1 MIQVSQSSETRGNQ
15 GPGDPPGI
23 FCIWGRFRVRELSVF
38 VDESGKLGDDVKYHL
53 LALALHDR
61 SKDVFEHI
69 GRYESTLAQR
79 GLRDIPLHMNPLM
92 RANEDYKGITA
103 QERNRLLTC
112 FSSFAWK
119 CPFSYEVLSYRKS
132 HFKSDEDLFSKMK
145 RDLILLLFDKLE
157 TLQAY
162 DIVKIYYDDGQGM
175 VTDALHAAFEYA
187 LNKQAII
194 YRDCSPA
201 DFRLQQIA
209 DFICE
214 IESSP
219 RLSTRRTRPAEPRGY
234 SSAPT
239 ATSRRTT

>member
-1 MIQVSQSSETRGNQ
+1 M
-15 GPGDPPGI
+15 
-23 FCIWGRFRVRELSVF
+23 RELSVF
-38 VDESGKLGDDVKYHL
+38 VDESGNLGDDAKYYL
-53 LALALHDR
+53 LALVLHDQ

-92 RANEDYKGITA
+92 RANEDYKGMTT

-157 TLQAY
+157 ALQAY

-187 LNKQAII
+187 LNKQAIT

-214 IESSP
+214 IELAAIKYEANEAGGTERIFFGSNRDFKKNYLKKLRKK
-219 RLSTRRTRPAEPRGY
+219 RLG
-234 SSAPT
+234 
-239 ATSRRTT
+239 

>member
-1 MIQVSQSSETRGNQ
+1 M
-15 GPGDPPGI
+15 
-23 FCIWGRFRVRELSVF
+23 
-38 VDESGKLGDDVKYHL
+38 DESGNLGDGAKYYL
-53 LALALHDR
+53 LALVLHDR
-61 SKDVFEHI
+61 SIGVLGRI

-79 GLRDIPLHMNPLM
+79 GLRDIPLHVNPLM
-92 RANEDYKGITA
+92 RANEDYKGMTA

-119 CPFSYEVLSYRKS
+119 CPFFYAVLSYRKS
-132 HFKSDEDLFSKMK
+132 HSKSDGDLFSKMK

-175 VTDALHAAFEYA
+175 FTEALHAAFEYT
-187 LNKQAII
+187 LNKQAIT

-214 IESSP
+214 IELAAIKYEANEVGKTDKIFFDTNRDFKKNYLKKLRKK
-219 RLSTRRTRPAEPRGY
+219 RLG
-234 SSAPT
+234 
-239 ATSRRTT
+239 